1 MSKEREHLYL
11 HEIAKRSRNLN
22 KKMGKYVLEVYD
34 VLEVIVKEY
43 MERKRNDQTR
53 NPSLISI
60 LIEHFTAIFWSLKL
74 HLKFHRDATSTSED
88 DAEADKKLK
97 DVARWELVC
106 LTADDMNE
114 DPEEKN
120 VIDPGSKIL
129 EIISRHIRE
138 LFNIHA
144 EDS

>member
-1 MSKEREHLYL
+1 
-11 HEIAKRSRNLN
+11 
-22 KKMGKYVLEVYD
+22 MGKYVLEVYD

-43 MERKRNDQTR
+43 MERKRNDQTG

-74 HLKFHRDATSTSED
+74 HLKFHRDATATSED

-97 DVARWELVC
+97 DMARWELVC
-106 LTADDMNE
+106 LTADDMNK
-114 DPEEKN
+114 DPDEKN
-120 VIDPGSKIL
+120 IIDPGSKIL
-129 EIISRHIRE
+129 EIVSRHIRE